1 MQENIK
7 GVAWLV
13 TTINKLNNEIES
25 KQRSAEGYKQYLLDN
40 YGIDY
45 DTVKEQLREKSN
57 GTE

>member
-57 GTE
+57 GTK